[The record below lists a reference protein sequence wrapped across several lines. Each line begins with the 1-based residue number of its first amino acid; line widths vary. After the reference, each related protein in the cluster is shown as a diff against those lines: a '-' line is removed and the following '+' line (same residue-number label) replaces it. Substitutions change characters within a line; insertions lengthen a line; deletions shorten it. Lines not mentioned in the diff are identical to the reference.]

1 MIVVVGPGPRGRPVR
16 LLRHDALDEA
26 VRAVRKRRTVL
37 THRTVHESQVLE
49 EQELSVGVEPVESL
63 PTGVLLKRLSD
74 VENIILRHRA
84 RGTRSIGMKPIR
96 FKLTW

>member
-1 MIVVVGPGPRGRPVR
+1 MR

-37 THRTVHESQVLE
+37 AHGTVHESQVLE

-63 PTGVLLKRLSD
+63 PTGVFLKRLSD

-84 RGTRSIGMKPIR
+84 RGTRSIGMKPIC
-96 FKLTW
+96 F